1 MKFLARRSDG
11 MVLSRFE
18 NSRLVFPIPSD
29 TIIYDSPADISEA
42 EMPNGTNLGGF
53 VAAKIAA
60 FQRLHPTYSG
70 SHTYNGEFVS
80 PDCDLSESLPITYGT
95 IASGPGKTTILRPGA
110 VLVTNPIASGSP
122 NVTLCVRYNAFVMGS
137 SHSHPTLRYYNYDEN
152 LGRVRTSLG
161 CSDRHS
167 DHGANSIRFR
177 RRDRFHSF
185 AGFSSG
191 LRQCLDVSCVY
202 IGLDDHHQRL
212 PSCLISCSIVLKI

>member
-152 LGRVRTSLG
+152 LGNFSPPPLANVSVHLLDALTVTPIMGPIQSDFEDATDFTPLPDFRVAFVNAWTSP
-161 CSDRHS
+161 
-167 DHGANSIRFR
+167 
-177 RRDRFHSF
+177 
-185 AGFSSG
+185 
-191 LRQCLDVSCVY
+191 VY
-202 IGLDDHHQRL
+202 ISDWTIITKDFL
-212 PSCLISCSIVLKI
+212 PA